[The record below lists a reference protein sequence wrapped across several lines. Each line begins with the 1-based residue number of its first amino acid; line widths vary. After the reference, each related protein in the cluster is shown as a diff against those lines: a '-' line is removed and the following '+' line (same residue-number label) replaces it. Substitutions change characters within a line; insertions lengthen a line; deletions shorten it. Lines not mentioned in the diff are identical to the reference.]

1 MAAPLSAFLNW
12 LHIGDPDWAW
22 RRRVIFTACLVQI
35 VGILKVIF
43 WPHDPAHDSLVMTA
57 CQGGLLGVL
66 GIYVGLSTV
75 DDHNKRET
83 ERKAS
88 QP

>member
-1 MAAPLSAFLNW
+1 MSAFLNW
-12 LHIGDPDWAW
+12 LHIGDPQWAW
-22 RRRVIFTACLVQI
+22 RRRVIFAACLVQI
-35 VGILKVIF
+35 AGILKVIF
-43 WPHDPAHDSLVMTA
+43 WTGGPVHDSLVMTA

-83 ERKAS
+83 ERKAT
-88 QP
+88 QT